1 MALELKIGALNRE
14 HERTVEFIQQR
25 EQELVKKLEKINKQN
40 KEEKHLD
47 DHETQTDIFFERENQ
62 QQQKCFDEE
71 EQTIMSKEALRRE
84 KVRRII

>member
-1 MALELKIGALNRE
+1 MAFELKIGALNRE

-47 DHETQTDIFFERENQ
+47 EHETQTDIFFERENQ